1 MDTKVHDIIKPKINI
16 VRFAF
21 LSAILCIIM
30 VLSLSFYG
38 DEFALIIKKLEGS
51 DNDMENVIWI
61 AKHIGNL
68 LPTIAIVI
76 IQGIAYS
83 FVKDKAVS
91 NKERKWQMFTLIVF
105 VYACLLPY
113 TVNGAGLAAIESSS
127 LWFCTQIIPLVIL
140 MLYYS
145 QRLSVICAGE
155 DKSDSQNENEITEK
169 AEEIKE

>member
-76 IQGIAYS
+76 PTAIPVFWFLNGLEYTL
-83 FVKDKAVS
+83 AVPRDANPS
-91 NKERKWQMFTLIVF
+91 R
-105 VYACLLPY
+105 
-113 TVNGAGLAAIESSS
+113 
-127 LWFCTQIIPLVIL
+127 
-140 MLYYS
+140 
-145 QRLSVICAGE
+145 
-155 DKSDSQNENEITEK
+155 
-169 AEEIKE
+169 